1 MAKYGATEQ
10 NVCIRKDDF
19 VYDNNGELVTVWA
32 LNGKEVAAGTP
43 GAKEMN
49 KLKDPNGVY
58 QDFLQSGDFKFG
70 PGDVKICRLEWRRKT
85 G

>member
-1 MAKYGATEQ
+1 MLF
-10 NVCIRKDDF
+10 RS
-19 VYDNNGELVTVWA
+19 
-32 LNGKEVAAGTP
+32 

-70 PGDVKICRLEWRRKT
+70 PGDVKYADESVIVGYYTSRRKCLPRT
-85 G
+85 PVLFQQPNI

>member
-1 MAKYGATEQ
+1 MGFE
-10 NVCIRKDDF
+10 R
-19 VYDNNGELVTVWA
+19 
-32 LNGKEVAAGTP
+32 KEVAAGTP

-70 PGDVKICRLEWRRKT
+70 PGDVNMPT
-85 G
+85 

>member
-1 MAKYGATEQ
+1 MGFE
-10 NVCIRKDDF
+10 R
-19 VYDNNGELVTVWA
+19 
-32 LNGKEVAAGTP
+32 KEVAAGTP

-70 PGDVKICRLEWRRKT
+70 PGDVKYADLNGDGKLVMAPAL
-85 G
+85 